1 LPIAYPHTLQSRKL
15 EKFTL
20 QANLTAWKDL
30 GKCPETKIE
39 KLKDRIDELE
49 SENDAL
55 QDQIDSI
62 SDIISGEDEDDE
74 GGRLTPACGSGWRKE
89 TSQVTDRRLRSK
101 AQTES
106 RRMQTTWEDCFEL
119 PLLLL
124 GRLVPTTP
132 PPLSQ
137 TIDPP

>member
-1 LPIAYPHTLQSRKL
+1 M
-15 EKFTL
+15 E
-20 QANLTAWKDL
+20 DL
-30 GKCPETKIE
+30 GKCPETKL
-39 KLKDRIDELE
+39 KLNDRIDELE

-62 SDIISGEDEDDE
+62 SDIISGEDEDHE
-74 GGRLTPACGSGWRKE
+74 GGKTDASLRLRLASGNKP
-89 TSQVTDRRLRSK
+89 SHRSK

-137 TIDPP
+137 